1 MKKTGILVSFLLL
14 ALVAAARFAGSG
26 LILAAVQAPYGARA
40 ISALGAVMAVAAAIL
55 LDQLI
60 RAFYWDGYLHRRLR
74 RETPTVIK
82 GLMTIALIALGA
94 SVGLFFEEGVSFAG
108 VLTASGAAAFV
119 LGIALQAPINDVFS
133 GVSVN
138 LDDSFAIGDWL
149 TIYSEH
155 FPEPIYGRVQGI
167 TWRTTFLRL
176 CDGRRL
182 LIPNHALTTN
192 PVLNHSRPHGPKRL
206 SVEIPVAFHYSAD
219 RAASIL
225 LGEAFRTV
233 RVKPLVAHLEPDILV
248 ERITPDSVIFHV
260 RFYADLAEAD
270 PDEARSIMTQAL
282 YRAMLRHEMPN
293 PVTQVELVKGFE
305 TSRDPKSEAREALH
319 NVSLF
324 ENILNAAQLDTL
336 MSGCELR
343 TYPIGTVFIKQGDA
357 GSSMFVLLEGA
368 ARVSINMPD
377 GHSRE
382 VAVLTAGDIVG
393 EMSLMT
399 GAPRT
404 ASVTCLTAMRVLEVT
419 KESIEPL
426 LATEP
431 GLLERV
437 SHVLATR
444 QLSLSAIAST
454 AHQNQALQSDI
465 LAQMRRFFARA
476 FH

>member
-1 MKKTGILVSFLLL
+1 MKKTGLILSFLML
-14 ALVAAARFAGSG
+14 ALLLAARFAAVG
-26 LILAAVQAPYGARA
+26 LIMAALHPPYGARI
-40 ISALGAVMAVAAAIL
+40 ISAIGVVATVAAAIL
-55 LDQLI
+55 LDQLV
-60 RAFYWDGYLHRRLR
+60 RAFYWDGYLHRRLN
-74 RETPTVIK
+74 RETPAVIK
-82 GLMTIALIALGA
+82 GLLTIALIALGA

-108 VLTASGAAAFV
+108 VLTASGAAAFI

-192 PVLNHSRPHGPKRL
+192 PVLNHSRPAGPKRL
-206 SVEIPVAFHYSAD
+206 TVEIPVAFGFPAD
-219 RAASIL
+219 RAMSIL

-233 RVKPLVAHLEPDILV
+233 RIKPLVAHSEPDILI
-248 ERITPDSVIFHV
+248 ERIGTDSIIFNV
-260 RFYADLAEAD
+260 RFYADLEDAD
-270 PDEARSIMTQAL
+270 PDEARAIMAQAL
-282 YRAMLRHEMPN
+282 YRALLRHNVPN

-305 TSRDPKSEAREALH
+305 RVRDSKEEAREALR

-324 ENILNAAQLDTL
+324 ENILGAAQLDAL
-336 MSGCELR
+336 VAGCELR
-343 TYPIGTVFIKQGDA
+343 TYAPGTAFIKQGDA

-368 ARVSINMPD
+368 ARVSIAMPD
-377 GHSRE
+377 GRSRE
-382 VAVLTAGDIVG
+382 VAVLTADDIVG

-399 GAPRT
+399 GAPRA

-419 KESIEPL
+419 KSSIEAL
-426 LATEP
+426 LAAEP
-431 GLLERV
+431 GLMERL
-437 SHVLATR
+437 SHVLAKR
-444 QLSLSAIAST
+444 QSGLSEIASSPV
-454 AHQNQALQSDI
+454 QKQALERDI

-476 FH
+476 FG

>member
-1 MKKTGILVSFLLL
+1 MKKPGILVAFLVVVLL
-14 ALVAAARFAGSG
+14 AAARFGATG
-26 LILAAVQAPYGARA
+26 LILAAPAPYGARVV
-40 ISALGAVMAVAAAIL
+40 SALGAMLAVALAIL

-60 RAFYWDGYLHRRLR
+60 RGLYWDGFLHRRLK

-82 GLMTIALIALGA
+82 GLLTIAIVALGA

-138 LDDSFAIGDWL
+138 LDDAFAIGDWL

-192 PVLNHSRPHGPKRL
+192 PVMNHSRPPGPKRL
-206 SVEIPVAFHYSAD
+206 SVQIPVAFHFPAD
-219 RAASIL
+219 RAMAIL
-225 LGEAFRTV
+225 LGEAYRAVRT
-233 RVKPLVAHLEPDILV
+233 KPLVAHREPDIQI
-248 ERITPDSVIFHV
+248 ERIESDSVVFQV
-260 RFYADLAEAD
+260 RFYAELDETD
-270 PDEARSIMTQAL
+270 PDVPRSIMAHAL
-282 YRAMLRHEMPN
+282 YSALLRHKVPN
-293 PVTQVELVKGFE
+293 PATQVELVKGME
-305 TSRDPKSEAREALH
+305 ESHDVKGEAREALG
-319 NVSLF
+319 NAAIF
-324 ENILNAAQLDTL
+324 ENVLDAAQLDTL
-336 MSGCELR
+336 IGGCDVR
-343 TYPIGTVFIKQGDA
+343 TFLPGAVFIKQAEA

-368 ARVSINMPD
+368 ARVSITMAD
-377 GHSRE
+377 GHHRE

-404 ASVTCLTAMRVLEVT
+404 ASVTALTAMRVLEVT
-419 KESIEPL
+419 KASIETL
-426 LATEP
+426 LAKES
-431 GLLERV
+431 GLMERLSYVLAQRQLGLSEIANNAVQTQALER
-437 SHVLATR
+437 
-444 QLSLSAIAST
+444 
-454 AHQNQALQSDI
+454 DI
-465 LAQMRRFFARA
+465 LAQMRRFFSRA
-476 FH
+476 FR